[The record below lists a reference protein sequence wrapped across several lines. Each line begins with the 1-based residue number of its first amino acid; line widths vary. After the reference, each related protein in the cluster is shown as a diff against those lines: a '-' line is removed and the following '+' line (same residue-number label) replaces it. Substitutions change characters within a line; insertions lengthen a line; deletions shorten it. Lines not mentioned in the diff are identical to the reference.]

1 MWAKHLDAIRH
12 VVRSTATGLAAL
24 DSEAPGLLGARAPRR
39 FVACGSTAKGIDAAL
54 KDQGPGEAACLQS
67 PAAFASA
74 RPSLDPSTLVVGVS
88 MSGGSAE
95 VVDVLQS
102 AHRLGWPTLFL
113 SREAGSKG
121 LPRSLRLGFGG
132 IGPRFLPL
140 SACLLAHR
148 LSGSGFGLD
157 DLPPPSLEP
166 DGPWPA
172 LAEFLESAYVSGKVP
187 IFITAGDPFL
197 GELLSSQYMEF
208 LKRPSF
214 HAAFPEWTHDLLWTL
229 GPPAGNG
236 FALVQLGQPEELS
249 DRRAPRV
256 AERLAGLGLPYLQA
270 GELCGAS
277 RFPASR
283 SLALSL
289 ILMAELAERLG
300 LDPMAELSLSG
311 KAQS

>member
-1 MWAKHLDAIRH
+1 MWAKHLDAMRH

-54 KDQGPGEAACLQS
+54 KDLGPGAAACLQS
-67 PAAFASA
+67 PSAFASA

-140 SACLLAHR
+140 AACLLVHR
-148 LSGSGFGLD
+148 LSGGSLGPE
-157 DLPPPSLEP
+157 DLAPPCLVPE
-166 DGPWPA
+166 GPWPA
-172 LAEFLESAYVSGKVP
+172 MADFLESAYVSGKLP
-187 IFITAGDPFL
+187 IFVTSGDPFL

-229 GPPAGNG
+229 GPPAGQG
-236 FALVQLGQPEELS
+236 FALVQLGQAEELS

-256 AERLAGLGLPYLQA
+256 AERLAELGLANFQA
-270 GELCGAS
+270 GEVCGDS
-277 RFPASR
+277 RFPASTCLAF
-283 SLALSL
+283 SLV
-289 ILMAELAERLG
+289 LMAELAERLG
-300 LDPMAELSLSG
+300 LDPMAELSLSR
-311 KAQS
+311 KA

>member
-1 MWAKHLDAIRH
+1 MWARHLDALRQ
-12 VVRSTATGLAAL
+12 VVRTTSSELAAL
-24 DSEAPGLLGARAPRR
+24 DSGAPGILRAPAPRL

-54 KDQGPGEAACLQS
+54 KDLGPREAACLKS
-67 PAAFASA
+67 PREFFALGRS
-74 RPSLDPSTLVVGVS
+74 PDSETLVIGVS

-95 VVDVLQS
+95 VVDVLQG
-102 AHRLGWPTLFL
+102 AHRLGWPILYL
-113 SREAGSKG
+113 SREAVPNG
-121 LPRSLRLGFGG
+121 LPWSFRLGLAG

-148 LSGSGFGLD
+148 LYGSGFGLE
-157 DLPPPSLEP
+157 DLPLPSLEP
-166 DGPWPA
+166 EGPWPA
-172 LAEFLESAYVSGKVP
+172 MADFLESAYVSGRLP

-229 GPPAGNG
+229 GPPAGQG

-249 DRRAPRV
+249 DRRALRV
-256 AERLAGLGLPYLQA
+256 AERLAGLGLPYFQA
-270 GELCGAS
+270 GEIGGAS
-277 RFPASR
+277 RFPAST

-300 LDPMAELSLSG
+300 LDPMAETSLPG
-311 KAQS
+311 EA